1 MIKAKITAQGRAKQ
15 KRIDTLPEFGE
26 KVVFG
31 AVKREIDEFIETYK
45 KGLENNDFGLQVL
58 HPKSIKKKQEQGFQK
73 PYSPLYGAGK
83 QEKNSLY
90 NALYIRKVKAG
101 YRILIRTAKHWKAD
115 LSIRQLF
122 FIHNYGAKVQ
132 IGNEIIQIP
141 PRPVFLLSYERL
153 MNRIKGDKR
162 LGKNVKR
169 AIVEYIN
176 NANVVYADEYLKRYY
191 AGENE
196 G

>member
-1 MIKAKITAQGRAKQ
+1 
-15 KRIDTLPEFGE
+15 
-26 KVVFG
+26 
-31 AVKREIDEFIETYK
+31 
-45 KGLENNDFGLQVL
+45 
-58 HPKSIKKKQEQGFQK
+58 
-73 PYSPLYGAGK
+73 
-83 QEKNSLY
+83 LY
-90 NALYIRKVKAG
+90 NALYIRKVKSG
-101 YRILIRTAKHWKAD
+101 YRVHIRTDKHWKAN

-122 FIHNYGAKVQ
+122 FIHNYGAKIQV
-132 IGNEIIQIP
+132 GKAIIQIP